1 MHTTRI
7 IQSGIAAT
15 VMAAVSLAQAQP
27 GFGPPELT
35 LVPVEGHDNIFLI
48 RNQFAGN
55 ITVLVGEEGVIIID
69 SKMQAEHE
77 GVIDF
82 IEEVTDAPVKYL
94 VNTHM
99 HPDHTGGNVAMQ
111 NIGVAVVSSEN
122 ARSVMTEQGLGGKA
136 NISFPESMR
145 LWLDEM
151 PVDLHYL
158 GRGHTNGDII
168 VHLPTEDVI
177 IMGDLFA
184 LWGPYEAVIDY
195 AAGASLRDWPA
206 TLDRALALDFTTVI
220 PGHSGVTDRANIEG
234 FRDHLLSMQDMVR
247 EKISQGAT
255 RDDVLTMMQT
265 EFNWGGLSSR
275 YLDGLI
281 IEMGGNVTPGAGF
294 AMPPGAGG
302 RGALPPGGGRG
313 GFGGRGAPP
322 Q

>member
-1 MHTTRI
+1 MNKSI
-7 IQSGIAAT
+7 FCKAGIAAT
-15 VMAAVSLAQAQP
+15 VVAAASVAQAQP

-55 ITVLVGEEGVIIID
+55 ITVLVGDEGVIIVD
-69 SKMQAEHE
+69 SKSQADHA
-77 GVIDF
+77 GVVDF
-82 IEEVTDAPVKYL
+82 IEEVTDSPVKYL
-94 VNTHM
+94 INTHM

-111 NIGVAVVSSEN
+111 NIGVAIVSSEN
-122 ARSVMTEQGLGGKA
+122 ARSVMSEQGLAGKA

-158 GRGHTNGDII
+158 GRGHTNGDIV
-168 VHLPTEDVI
+168 VHLPTEDAI

-195 AAGASLRDWPA
+195 AAGASLRDWPG
-206 TLDRALALDFTTVI
+206 TLDASLQLDFTTVI

-234 FRDHLLSMQDMVR
+234 FRDHLLSMQEMVR
-247 EKISQGAT
+247 EKISQGAP
-255 RDDVLTMMQT
+255 RDEILSMMQT

-275 YLDGLI
+275 FLDGLI
-281 IEMGGNVTPGAGF
+281 VEMGGSVAPA
-294 AMPPGAGG
+294 AGG
-302 RGALPPGGGRG
+302 RGAFPPGGPRG
-313 GFGGRGAPP
+313 GGAPP